1 MTVRV
6 VNDFVSQDDCKM
18 MIDRLEHLIAI
29 KEVIVRDDGRV
40 GVINKEDLIFSFFVE
55 KYKKKAIEIFN
66 DEYVHLSG
74 YIATKYVKDVG
85 MDTHIDSR
93 PGEEMGVL
101 MYLNDNY
108 VGGELTYVD
117 DNGDSH
123 SVAPKTGDAVY
134 CPSWYSHG
142 VNKVLEGDRYF
153 FTVSLTSD
161 LVKEK
166 ND

>member
-18 MIDRLEHLIAI
+18 MIDRLEHLIAT
-29 KEVIVRDDGRV
+29 KDVVVRNDGRV
-40 GVINKEDLIFSFFVE
+40 GIINKEDPVFSFFVE
-55 KYKKKAIEIFN
+55 KYKKKSIETFN
-66 DEYVHLSG
+66 DEYVDFSG
-74 YIATKYVKDVG
+74 YIATKYVKGIG
-85 MDTHIDSR
+85 MDMHIDSR

-108 VGGELTYVD
+108 IGGELTYVD
-117 DNGDSH
+117 DNGDRH

-142 VNKVLEGDRYF
+142 VNKVVEGDRYF
-153 FTVSLTSD
+153 FTVSLMSN
-161 LVKEK
+161 LVEEK

>member
-29 KEVIVRDDGRV
+29 EDVVVRKDGRI
-40 GVINKEDLIFSFFVE
+40 GVINKEDPIFSFFVE
-55 KYKKKAIEIFN
+55 KYKKKAIETFD
-66 DEYVHLSG
+66 DEYVNLSG

-85 MDTHIDSR
+85 MDVHIDSR

-101 MYLNDNY
+101 MYLNDDY

-117 DNGDSH
+117 DNGDSY

-134 CPSWYSHG
+134 CPSWYPHG
-142 VNKVLEGDRYF
+142 VNKVIDGNRYF
-153 FTVSLTSD
+153 FTVSLLS
-161 LVKEK
+161 KEL
-166 ND
+166 